1 MWFGVVIMTK
11 NFKSGYKIVFIIG
24 LLFGFVSVFLD
35 WYYFQGVN
43 DSGEVVTHW
52 IYNALFDWGTSFS
65 QGAVINDFYEPKN
78 ASLPVAIV
86 IVFLVV
92 LLLSAYSAL
101 FLDSERKD
109 NLVRLKQFGFVN
121 LSLVTLIGF
130 FVLIYPLFFLLPN
143 ELYYPFLAYYDS
155 QLEITFYYSLG
166 PGYFFQL
173 ISFVCTFPYAMF
185 NHSVISSF
193 EKERSSAENAIS
205 RYIESV
211 REDLDL
217 DKLITQEEFKLESA
231 IQSLKEDS
239 ASKSEVEKIYD
250 EFLTVRRR
258 KR

>member
-1 MWFGVVIMTK
+1 MTIK
-11 NFKSGYKIVFIIG
+11 FKSGYKIIFVIG
-24 LLFGFVSVFLD
+24 LLLGFVSIFLD

-43 DSGEVVTHW
+43 DSGEVVMHW
-52 IYNALFDWGTSFS
+52 TYNVLFDWSTMFS
-65 QGAVINDFYEPKN
+65 QGAVINEFYEPKN
-78 ASLPVAIV
+78 ASLPIAIV
-86 IVFLVV
+86 IAYLVV

-101 FLDSERKD
+101 FFDSERKD

-143 ELYYPFLAYYDS
+143 GLYYPFLAYYDY
-155 QLEITFYYSLG
+155 QLKLTFFYSIG
-166 PGYFFQL
+166 PGYFLQL

-185 NHSVISSF
+185 NHSIISTF
-193 EKERSSAENAIS
+193 EKEQSSAENTIN
-205 RYIESV
+205 RYIKSV

-231 IQSLKEDS
+231 NQPLKKSS

-250 EFLTVRRR
+250 EFLTVRGRR
-258 KR
+258 R